1 MRNIIP
7 YPAISKLCRF
17 GAISSLVLLSAC
29 VTTLSSDSQGGK
41 GSFRVDQD
49 GQPTTSSRFAWVADN
64 WQEFSEAINETNTG
78 HLAIEVNQVHDGSLR
93 VLIPATEVFVGN
105 TLRINRKSHVI
116 LNKIVEEMNDRQELR
131 VRIVG
136 HTDSSGNDLQNQ
148 ILSLNRSNS
157 VANYLI
163 NKGLRSSRIELE
175 GRGAIDPLVS
185 NDSRQNRLIN
195 RRIELYIYRLK

>member
-116 LNKIVEEMNDRQELR
+116 LNKSYVSVLLATPIAVET
-131 VRIVG
+131 IYK
-136 HTDSSGNDLQNQ
+136 TKSF
-148 ILSLNRSNS
+148 
-157 VANYLI
+157 
-163 NKGLRSSRIELE
+163 
-175 GRGAIDPLVS
+175 
-185 NDSRQNRLIN
+185 RLIAP
-195 RRIELYIYRLK
+195 IVLPII